1 MHALFVHRNF
11 PAQFGQIAGAL
22 VREHGWRCTFLS
34 ERAQGEA
41 EGVRLLRYSP
51 VGGATEATHS
61 LARSFENAA
70 AHAEGVLR
78 AFRTLPDLAGTSRP
92 DVIVGHSGFGST
104 ALLPEVTDAPIVNY
118 FEYYYRTRGSEADF
132 RPDFPVGE
140 EALLRARLRNAM
152 ILTDLVTC
160 DAAYAPTAWQRSLFP
175 AELRPKIETIHDGI
189 DTTFWS
195 RTAPAGG
202 TSSERGAVPRTD
214 TAADPGPP
222 REALA
227 AILGRPIP
235 QGTRIVTYVARG
247 FESMR
252 GFDVFVRA
260 AKRVLAARS
269 DVLVV
274 AVGEDRVCYGG
285 DEEHTGGA
293 PFGAW
298 VLSRENPDTDRLLL
312 PGRLAPERL
321 ALLLA
326 HSDVH
331 VHLTV
336 PFVLSW
342 SLLNAMASECV
353 VVASGTDPVR
363 EFVTDGENGLLADF
377 FDDAGIAARVL
388 GVLADPAAHRPLGA
402 AARRTVEER
411 ASLARSLP
419 RLKALFEGAG
429 RSRR

>member
-22 VREHGWRCTFLS
+22 VREHGWRCTFLN

-41 EGVRLLRYSP
+41 EGVRLLRYAP

-61 LARSFENAA
+61 LARNFENAA

-78 AFRTLPDLAGTSRP
+78 AFRTLPELAGAMRP

-160 DAAYAPTAWQRSLFP
+160 DAAYSPTAWQRSLFP
-175 AELRPKIETIHDGI
+175 AELRGKIATIHDGI

-202 TSSERGAVPRTD
+202 TWRNAD
-214 TAADPGPP
+214 AAAQ
-222 REALA
+222 REALS
-227 AILGRPIP
+227 AILGRAVPE
-235 QGTRIVTYVARG
+235 GTRIVTYVARG

-260 AKRVLAARS
+260 AKRVLAART

-298 VLSRENPDTDRLLL
+298 VLSRENPDRERLIL

-363 EFVTDGENGLLADF
+363 EFVTDRENGLLADF

-388 GVLADPAAHRPLGA
+388 AVLADPAAHRPLGA

-411 ASLARSLP
+411 ASLAGSLP
-419 RLKALFEGAG
+419 RLKALFENAG
-429 RSRR
+429 SARR